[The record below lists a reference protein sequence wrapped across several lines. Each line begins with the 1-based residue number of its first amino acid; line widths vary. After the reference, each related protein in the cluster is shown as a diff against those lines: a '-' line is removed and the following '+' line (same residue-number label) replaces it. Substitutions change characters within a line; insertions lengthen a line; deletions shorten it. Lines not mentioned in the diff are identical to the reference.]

1 MKHLEII
8 SKEGKIEIGN
18 KAISELDKFVF
29 EITSKL
35 AKLTDYVI
43 VSGYIAIL
51 FGRSRT
57 TEDIDILIKPI
68 EFSAFVEF
76 LKDISK
82 DFWVINPGNAE
93 VLYGMLTDSLA
104 IRIARKNEIIPNA
117 EIKFAQKIID
127 MTTLENSIEVIINN
141 KNRIRISP
149 LELQIAYKLFL
160 GSEKDILDAVHLYE
174 LLKSI
179 IDLEKINYW
188 ISYLGVDK
196 DLVKK
201 IIGASK

>member
-1 MKHLEII
+1 VKHLEII

>member
-68 EFSAFVEF
+68 EFSAFVDPDEQYIIF
-76 LKDISK
+76 SSQFTNDENTETI
-82 DFWVINPGNAE
+82 PE
-93 VLYGMLTDSLA
+93 QYVL
-104 IRIARKNEIIPNA
+104 NV
-117 EIKFAQKIID
+117 KIIFPIYKEINLAVLGKNLFNNQYLAYYNQIS
-127 MTTLENSIEVIINN
+127 MGCFFRFKVGLYTAANPTL
-141 KNRIRISP
+141 
-149 LELQIAYKLFL
+149 FT
-160 GSEKDILDAVHLYE
+160 GILPWDFTG
-174 LLKSI
+174 
-179 IDLEKINYW
+179 KINW
-188 ISYLGVDK
+188 AETL
-196 DLVKK
+196 
-201 IIGASK
+201 